1 MPATRAAVV
10 LLAAGLALAACGR
23 CGAPVS
29 NAAGV
34 DIVFTGP
41 ESGTLTSART
51 ECDINQKTQYNVAI
65 TGALGGK
72 NLDFNLQ
79 VNSSYTGP
87 GEYPAGSILG
97 TGSNLRLQIGDYTGS
112 TTPGAGTMTIAKDE
126 KSGSVDAELG
136 GGEHAKGTWSCAEVK
151 RNE

>member
-10 LLAAGLALAACGR
+10 LFAAGLGLAACGQ

-29 NAAGV
+29 SAAGV

-41 ESGTLTSART
+41 EAGTLTSAQT
-51 ECDINQKTQYNVAI
+51 ACDINQKTQYNVSI
-65 TGALGGK
+65 TGTLDGK
-72 NLDFNLQ
+72 SLDFNLQ
-79 VNSSYTGP
+79 VNSTYTGP
-87 GEYPAGSILG
+87 GDYPAGSILG

-112 TTPGAGTMTIAKDE
+112 TTPGAGTMTIGKDE
-126 KSGSVDAELG
+126 KSGSVDADLG
-136 GGEHAKGTWSCAEVK
+136 GGEHAKGTWSCAELK